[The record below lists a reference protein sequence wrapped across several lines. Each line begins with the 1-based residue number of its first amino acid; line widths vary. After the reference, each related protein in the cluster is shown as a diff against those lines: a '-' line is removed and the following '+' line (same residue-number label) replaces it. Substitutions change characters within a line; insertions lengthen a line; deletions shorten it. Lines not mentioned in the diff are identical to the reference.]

1 VPVCFVRV
9 QRRPI
14 NNRPP
19 EQSPELQRYVADLKG
34 WLESNGAC
42 FHDDTGDPEM
52 TLDLYE
58 DGDHV
63 GDRRR
68 YTEIFRKR
76 LDPLFRPS
84 AQARQP

>member
-1 VPVCFVRV
+1 V
-9 QRRPI
+9 
-14 NNRPP
+14 NDRPP
-19 EQSPELQRYVADLKG
+19 DQSPALVRYVADLEA
-34 WLESNGAC
+34 WLESQGAL

-76 LDPLFRPS
+76 LDPLFRPLD
-84 AQARQP
+84 QARGALSVVEGR